1 MSTKKVWF
9 RYPKVGLGPNTG
21 KAILIKLGGPTIYIK
36 NVVEDKYKCWLPLS
50 QVTVQDDLQNDSYV
64 NITLP
69 LWLFD
74 SKKLSDWVVA
84 NNVEDNT
91 VVSKP
96 EPKTITPK
104 MRLETRKPRRTLA
117 EFEAEMKAKE
127 GENIWTF

>member
-1 MSTKKVWF
+1 MSTKNVWF

-36 NVVEDKYKCWLPLS
+36 SVVEDKYKCWLPLS

-74 SKKLSDWVVA
+74 NKKLSDWVVA

-117 EFEAEMKAKE
+117 EFEAEMKATE
-127 GENIWTF
+127 GKNIWTF